1 MRYCRVRNQQ
11 GEEHLGVYEEEN
23 RLYYLDELFPELKG
37 RTLIDFIRM
46 VNGDTDQARSL
57 VQEKAINGTAHSIEE
72 ERLQLLSPIEH
83 TVHDILCVGVN
94 YRDHLEETKEHMAG
108 AVSDEVSQ
116 TVYFAKRAHRILG
129 PEEPVHGRDDLDEK
143 IDYEVELAVIIGKE
157 GKNISEEDAENYIFG
172 YSVFNDLSSRT
183 LQTSHGQW
191 LIGKSLDEYT
201 SMGPVIVDRQEL
213 PMPLELD
220 VRSYV
225 NGELRQNS
233 NTRNLIKNVPAI
245 IAELSQGITL
255 EAGDIIATGTPSGV
269 GMGFVPPRFL
279 KKGDEVSCEVEDI
292 GQLTNTIV

>member
-1 MRYCRVRNQQ
+1 MRYCRVKDPH
-11 GEEHLGVYEEEN
+11 GTIHLGAQYGED
-23 RLYYLDELFPELKG
+23 RIYYLDELFPELKG
-37 RTLIDFIRM
+37 RTLIDFIRK
-46 VNGDTDQARSL
+46 VNGDTDQARRL
-57 VQEKAINGTAHSIEE
+57 VHEKSETGTVHMLKEE
-72 ERLQLLSPIEH
+72 GLQLLSPIEH
-83 TVHDILCVGVN
+83 TIHDILCVGVN
-94 YRDHLEETKEHMAG
+94 YRDHLKETKEHMAG

-116 TVYFAKRAHRILG
+116 TVYFAKRAYRILG
-129 PEEPVHGRDDLDEK
+129 SEESVHGRDDLDEK
-143 IDYEVELAVIIGKE
+143 IDYELELAVIIGKD

-233 NTRNLIKNVPAI
+233 NTRNLIKKVPSL

-279 KKGDEVSCEVEDI
+279 KKGDKVTCEIESI
-292 GQLTNTIV
+292 GRLTNWIV

>member
-1 MRYCRVRNQQ
+1 MRYCRVKDPH
-11 GEEHLGVYEEEN
+11 GTIHLGAQYGED
-23 RLYYLDELFPELKG
+23 RIYYLDELFPELKG
-37 RTLIDFIRM
+37 RTLIDFIRK
-46 VNGDTDQARSL
+46 VNGDTDQARRL
-57 VQEKAINGTAHSIEE
+57 VHEKSETGTVHMLKEE
-72 ERLQLLSPIEH
+72 GLQLLSPIEH
-83 TVHDILCVGVN
+83 TIHDILCVGVN
-94 YRDHLEETKEHMAG
+94 YRDHLKETKEHMAG

-116 TVYFAKRAHRILG
+116 TVYFAKRAYRILG
-129 PEEPVHGRDDLDEK
+129 SEESVHGRDDLDEK
-143 IDYEVELAVIIGKE
+143 IDYEVELAVIIGKD

-233 NTRNLIKNVPAI
+233 NTRNLIKKVPSL

-279 KKGDEVSCEVEDI
+279 KKGDKVTCEIESI
-292 GQLTNTIV
+292 GRLTNWIV

>member
-1 MRYCRVRNQQ
+1 MRYCRIRNPQ
-11 GEEHLGVYEEEN
+11 GEIHLGVQDEEGK
-23 RLYYLDELFPELKG
+23 LYYLDELFPELKDG
-37 RTLIDFIRM
+37 TLLDFIRM
-46 VNGDTDQARSL
+46 VNGDTDRARHL
-57 VQEKAINGTAHSIEE
+57 VKEKSKTGIAYSFEKEN
-72 ERLQLLSPIEH
+72 LQLLSPIEH
-83 TVHDILCVGVN
+83 TIHDILCVGVN

-116 TVYFAKRAHRILG
+116 TVYFAKRAYRILG
-129 PEEPVHGRDDLDEK
+129 PEDQVHGRDDLDQK
-143 IDYEVELAVIIGKE
+143 IDYEAELAVIIGKK
-157 GKNISEEDAENYIFG
+157 GKSIAEEDAEKYIFG
-172 YSVFNDLSSRT
+172 YSVFDDLSSRT

-201 SMGPVIVDRQEL
+201 SMGPMIVDRQEL
-213 PMPLELD
+213 PLPLELD

-233 NTRNLIKNVPAI
+233 NTCHLIKKVPAL

-279 KKGDEVSCEVEDI
+279 KRGDRISCEIEKI
-292 GQLTNTIV
+292 GRLTNYIV